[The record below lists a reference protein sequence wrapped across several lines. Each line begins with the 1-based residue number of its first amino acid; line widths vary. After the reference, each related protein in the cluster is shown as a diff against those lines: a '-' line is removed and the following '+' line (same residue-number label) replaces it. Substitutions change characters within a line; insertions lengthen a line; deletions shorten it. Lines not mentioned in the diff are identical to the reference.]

1 MIETVPRKREMTRGA
16 DSRGERK
23 REREWDRSKRI
34 LFGGKKR
41 GERGFINT
49 LIKRMH
55 TELFAN

>member
-1 MIETVPRKREMTRGA
+1 MIETVPRKRETR
-16 DSRGERK
+16 E

-34 LFGGKKR
+34 LFGGRKR